1 MKHDSNKACILVVD
15 DDIYVLDSI
24 TKLLKE
30 YGYSVVACKSGD
42 EAMNVFQKDDI
53 NIVLTDIKMPGIS
66 GIELLER
73 VHAFDSELPVILMTA
88 YADLDVAIAAIKQ
101 GAFDFITKPCKA
113 EHLFH
118 TVQKAV
124 RFIHLLQLEKDYTHK
139 LEDNVMTQTQELS
152 SLSKEIIYRLTSVA
166 EFRDTD
172 IGAHIARMGI
182 YANKIAESLNM
193 PTDFINKISY
203 ASPLHDIGKIGIP
216 DNILLKP
223 GRLTG
228 EEFEIMKSHS
238 AIGERILS
246 GSADSVIQLSASI
259 ALNHHER
266 WDGTG
271 YPNGLK
277 GEDIPIEGRIVIVC
291 DQYDAL
297 RSKRPYKATLSHHEV
312 VKIITEGDGRTMPGH
327 FDPAV
332 LDLFKELTP
341 TFEEIYNANQ
351 D

>member
-1 MKHDSNKACILVVD
+1 MNQDSNKGCILVVD
-15 DDIYVLDSI
+15 DETYVLDSI
-24 TKLLKE
+24 TNLLKE
-30 YGYSVVACKSGD
+30 YGYSVVACKSGE
-42 EAMNVFQKDDI
+42 EAMDVLQKDDI
-53 NIVLTDIKMPGIS
+53 NIVLTDIKMPGVS

-73 VHAFDSELPVILMTA
+73 IHAFDSEIPVILMTA
-88 YADLDVAIAAIKQ
+88 YADLDIAIAAIKQ
-101 GAFDFITKPCKA
+101 KAFDFITKPCKA

-139 LEDNVMTQTQELS
+139 LEDTVLTQTQELS
-152 SLSKEIIYRLTSVA
+152 DLSRDIIYRLTSVA

-172 IGAHIARMGI
+172 TGAHIARMGI

-193 PTDFINKISY
+193 PTDFINAISY

-216 DNILLKP
+216 DTILLKP
-223 GRLTG
+223 GPLTK
-228 EEFEIMKSHS
+228 EEFEIMKSHT
-238 AIGERILS
+238 AIGEKILS
-246 GSADSVIQLSASI
+246 GSADSAIQMSASI

-277 GEDIPIEGRIVIVC
+277 GEEIPIEGRIVIIC

-297 RSKRPYKATLSHHEV
+297 MSKRLYKPSFNHQEV
-312 VKIITEGDGRTMPGH
+312 NKIITEGDGRTMPEH
-327 FDPAV
+327 FDPKILNA
-332 LDLFKELTP
+332 FKKLAS
-341 TFEEIYNANQ
+341 TFEEIYNAKQ

>member
-1 MKHDSNKACILVVD
+1 MNQDSNKACILVVD

-24 TKLLKE
+24 TTLLKE
-30 YGYSVVACKSGD
+30 YGYSVAACKSGE
-42 EAMNVFQKDDI
+42 EAMDVFQKDDI

-88 YADLDVAIAAIKQ
+88 YADLDIAITAIKQ
-101 GAFDFITKPCKA
+101 KAFDFITKPCKA

-118 TVQKAV
+118 TVNKAV

-139 LEDNVMTQTQELS
+139 LEDSVLTQTQELVN
-152 SLSKEIIYRLTSVA
+152 LNRDVILRLTSVA

-172 IGAHIARMGI
+172 TASHISRMGL
-182 YANKIAESLNM
+182 YANKISETLNLSG
-193 PTDFINKISY
+193 DFISLIRD

-216 DNILLKP
+216 DTILLKP
-223 GRLTG
+223 GPLTK
-228 EEFEIMKSHS
+228 EEFDIMKTHS
-238 AIGERILS
+238 SIGEKILA
-246 GSADSVIQLSASI
+246 GSVHPVIQMGASI
-259 ALNHHER
+259 ALRHHER

-277 GEDIPIEGRIVIVC
+277 GEETPIEGRIAIVC

-297 RSKRPYKATLSHHEV
+297 MSKRPYKPALSHQEV
-312 VKIITEGDGRTMPGH
+312 VKIITEGDGRTKPEH
-327 FDPAV
+327 FDPKI
-332 LDLFKELTP
+332 LNSFKKLAQ

>member
-1 MKHDSNKACILVVD
+1 MNHDSNKACILVVD

-24 TKLLKE
+24 TNLLKE
-30 YGYSVVACKSGD
+30 YGYSVVACKSGE
-42 EAMNVFQKDDI
+42 EAMDVFQKDDI
-53 NIVLTDIKMPGIS
+53 NIMLTDINMPGIS
-66 GIELLER
+66 GIELLDR
-73 VHAFDSELPVILMTA
+73 VHAIDPEIPVILMTA
-88 YADLDVAIAAIKQ
+88 YAEMETAITAIKQ
-101 GAFDFITKPCKA
+101 KAFDFITKPYKA
-113 EHLFH
+113 ENLFH
-118 TVQKAV
+118 AVQKAV

-139 LEDNVMTQTQELS
+139 LEDNVMTQRQELFN
-152 SLSKEIIYRLTSVA
+152 LSKEIIYRLTSIA

-193 PTDFINKISY
+193 PTDFINEISY

-228 EEFEIMKSHS
+228 EEFKIMKSHS

-246 GSADSVIQLSASI
+246 CSADSVIQLSASI

-297 RSKRPYKATLSHHEV
+297 RSKRPSTLPQPS
-312 VKIITEGDGRTMPGH
+312 
-327 FDPAV
+327 
-332 LDLFKELTP
+332 LT
-341 TFEEIYNANQ
+341 
-351 D
+351 